1 MRVWGSER
9 ATPTGGQGRRVAMPP
24 KSELCGAAAKVG
36 RTRDRGGGAVEGV
49 AALPKVGERKEM
61 NGKGWV
67 KCYVRKS

>member
-1 MRVWGSER
+1 MEQQPKLEGHV
-9 ATPTGGQGRRVAMPP
+9 TG
-24 KSELCGAAAKVG
+24 
-36 RTRDRGGGAVEGV
+36 GGGAVEGV